1 VSNTEYRELIGRI
14 LTREHGGAILG
25 EVMYLDVLGRPTIVF
40 NSLKSAF
47 DVLERRA
54 RTSSGRPR
62 YIMSSEVL
70 NQGLGLLMMDH
81 SDL

>member
-1 VSNTEYRELIGRI
+1 VSIENRIGRKI
-14 LTREHGGAILG
+14 LILEHRDSILG
-25 EVMYLDVLGRPTIVF
+25 EVMYLNVLGRRTIVF

-47 DVLERRA
+47 EVLERRA
-54 RTSSGRPR
+54 RSSSGRPR
-62 YIMSSEVL
+62 LIMASEVL

>member
-1 VSNTEYRELIGRI
+1 
-14 LTREHGGAILG
+14 
-25 EVMYLDVLGRPTIVF
+25 MYLNVLGRHTIVF

-54 RTSSGRPR
+54 RSSSGRPR
-62 YIMSSEVL
+62 HIMASEVL
-70 NQGLGLLMMDH
+70 NQGLGMLMMDH

>member
-1 VSNTEYRELIGRI
+1 
-14 LTREHGGAILG
+14 
-25 EVMYLDVLGRPTIVF
+25 MYLNVLGKHIIVF

-54 RTSSGRPR
+54 RSSSGRPR
-62 YIMSSEVL
+62 YIMASEVL
-70 NQGLGLLMMDH
+70 NQGLGLIMMDH